1 MPATPEQIF
10 RESGRRLAA
19 ALSGCSAPEYHALRG
34 YQNARDRG
42 DLEPVSRALC
52 KFAAEVFSEQ
62 GAALTVPG
70 LLYSRLADESL
81 PWSHGYEPF
90 AETVSRALTKVA
102 NDDYGD
108 DAYELSKFASI
119 LPAAVLTAHDSLGGN
134 VLKTLLAAGALGGIG
149 AGSLSFILNRN
160 ADQTSAENASLLEKA
175 ITYKKLRREIEEDL
189 EAKGLK
195 DVASRG
201 ARFKI
206 E

>member
-1 MPATPEQIF
+1 MQATPDQIF

-19 ALSGCSAPEYHALRG
+19 ALSGCSAPEYHAIRG
-34 YQNARDRG
+34 YQHARERG

-52 KFAAEVFSEQ
+52 KFAADVFADQ
-62 GAALTVPG
+62 GAAHTVPG
-70 LLYSRLADESL
+70 LLYSRLADDSL

-90 AETVSRALTKVA
+90 VETVSRALTKVA
-102 NDDYGD
+102 NDECGD
-108 DAYELSKFASI
+108 DAYELSKFASV
-119 LPAAVLTAHDSLGGN
+119 LPATVLAAHESLGGN
-134 VLKTLLAAGALGGIG
+134 VLKTLLAAGALGGMG

-160 ADQTSAENASLLEKA
+160 AEQTSAENATILEKA

-201 ARFKI
+201 TRFKV